1 MVRCDLDPVNW
12 ITRETVYDTGAAITH
27 MADTLGG
34 FVIGGHAKDVLIED
48 RLVLHLSEV
57 PAGSGLLDWDVFLP
71 RIEALDPDFP
81 LVVEHCTSDDL
92 PDLKFLHHKAGELG
106 ITIRS

>member
-34 FVIGGHAKDVLIED
+34 FVIGGT
-48 RLVLHLSEV
+48 
-57 PAGSGLLDWDVFLP
+57 P
-71 RIEALDPDFP
+71 RT
-81 LVVEHCTSDDL
+81 C
-92 PDLKFLHHKAGELG
+92 
-106 ITIRS
+106 